1 MESLKSMKIFLIKE
15 EQKLIL
21 SENKEKSNPKIII
34 ENNNTFILKLE
45 NIKVD
50 RFEAINVNQE
60 QHLKVDLKS
69 TFDPYR

>member
-1 MESLKSMKIFLIKE
+1 LESLKSMKIFLIKE